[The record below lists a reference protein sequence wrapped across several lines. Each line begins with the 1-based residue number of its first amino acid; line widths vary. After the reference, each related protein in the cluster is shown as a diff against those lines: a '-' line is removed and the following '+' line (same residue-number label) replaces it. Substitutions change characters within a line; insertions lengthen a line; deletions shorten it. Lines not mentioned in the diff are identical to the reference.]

1 MVPVPYPHTSTIL
14 LRGQSGWMDCN
25 VPQATAHHTGSIQVA
40 SLHASRHG
48 LERRDCASIA
58 SRGRD
63 QHIQAGDI
71 CQSRGEGNEISSAV
85 QHTHTHVTSARPPPP
100 LHRRREYQ
108 PPSSSFRFRRRS
120 RINTNTPPP
129 LEHFCIRLAAS
140 GLSRT
145 LSLLLVSSPLQDA
158 TTESRHQPPPP
169 AHRSARR
176 PGG

>member
-1 MVPVPYPHTSTIL
+1 MDGLQRPPGYRASHGHARYKSHLSPQVDTVSSVEIAHQL
-14 LRGQSGWMDCN
+14 HRGVEIN
-25 VPQATAHHTGSIQVA
+25 TFKLATFVKVEERGMK
-40 SLHASRHG
+40 SRQ
-48 LERRDCASIA
+48 RF
-58 SRGRD
+58 
-63 QHIQAGDI
+63 
-71 CQSRGEGNEISSAV
+71 N
-85 QHTHTHVTSARPPPP
+85 THTHVTSARPPPP

-176 PGG
+176 PVG